1 MGGWSTLPPS
11 VTVIE
16 HVSPAVPAFYLIS
29 AWLSRFRWLPYGWLR
44 TRTWCRCT
52 VIYPRAA
59 HLRIHS
65 SLLKL
70 WRAVVHALCR
80 TVFTHWLRLKRRK
93 LIWGN
98 NMLTGVWTNVEVLAH
113 NLHIKVEFNTILYD
127 DHWHRI
133 FLFHHIYYDSCLLVT
148 LQIKFDIQNIWS
160 IYKVM
165 DCHTFKNPILCKN

>member
-1 MGGWSTLPPS
+1 MKHITAISYCHRTRFPCSPCVLS
-11 VTVIE
+11 HFRLIVTVQVTSLRLTE
-16 HVSPAVPAFYLIS
+16 DTYMMSLYSH
-29 AWLSRFRWLPYGWLR
+29 LP
-44 TRTWCRCT
+44 
-52 VIYPRAA
+52 PRAA

-70 WRAVVHALCR
+70 WRAVVHALGR

-98 NMLTGVWTNVEVLAH
+98 NMLTGVWTNVEVRAH
-113 NLHIKVEFNTILYD
+113 NLQNLTLFNTILYD